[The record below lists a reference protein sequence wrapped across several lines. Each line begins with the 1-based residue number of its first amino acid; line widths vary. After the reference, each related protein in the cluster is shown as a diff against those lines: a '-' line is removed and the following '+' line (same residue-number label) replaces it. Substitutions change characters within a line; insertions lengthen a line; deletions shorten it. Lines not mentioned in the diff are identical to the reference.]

1 MDAAQVSE
9 LIRQTSVNGDS
20 SEMISFF
27 HGHEKPSKCALAGS
41 LHRIVTLSLLC
52 FNRWLKPLLP
62 CSRNETVS
70 SVQEHDPYLESLLI
84 ALHGQK

>member
-1 MDAAQVSE
+1 MDVAQVSE
-9 LIRQTSVNGDS
+9 LIKQTPVNGDS
-20 SEMISFF
+20 SKVISFF

-41 LHRIVTLSLLC
+41 LHRIVTVSLLC
-52 FNRWLKPLLP
+52 FNRWLKPVLVHSAKEP
-62 CSRNETVS
+62 VS